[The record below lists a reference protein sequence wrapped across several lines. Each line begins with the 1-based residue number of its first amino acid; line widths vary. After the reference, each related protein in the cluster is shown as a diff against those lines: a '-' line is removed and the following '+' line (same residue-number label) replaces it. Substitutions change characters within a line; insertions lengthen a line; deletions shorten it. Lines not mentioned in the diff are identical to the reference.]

1 MGVLAEITAQAGWKH
16 LGWLQPW
23 EVSLCPAQRALSSHL
38 DVEAVGWT
46 AVQRGMHSKGML

>member
-23 EVSLCPAQRALSSHL
+23 EVPLGPAQRALSSRL